1 ARHVRND
8 DCRILPRTTERC
20 EAPQMTL
27 LSLIET
33 TSGQYSLLLE
43 AGTTQVDDLIRE
55 LDHEPMGTS
64 GRASLK
70 FS

>member
-1 ARHVRND
+1 
-8 DCRILPRTTERC
+8 
-20 EAPQMTL
+20 MTL